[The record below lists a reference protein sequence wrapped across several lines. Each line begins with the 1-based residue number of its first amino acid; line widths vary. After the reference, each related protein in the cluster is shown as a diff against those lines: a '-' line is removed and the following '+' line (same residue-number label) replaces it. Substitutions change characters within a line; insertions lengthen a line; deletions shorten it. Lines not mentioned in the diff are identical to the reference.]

1 MDFNV
6 PFSSVGKESA
16 CNSGDPSSIPG
27 PGRSTGERIGY
38 PLQCFGLENSTDCV
52 VHGVA
57 KSWTRL
63 RLSLHFWS
71 LKVMFKKHLVVL
83 GLELMI
89 CLCSPLCSDRS
100 YWPFYVKS
108 SGSLL
113 KAFSFPAGSRAEGCP
128 AVPFSCPQPH
138 SALLSDPQNP
148 YSLMHSK

>member
-1 MDFNV
+1 MGF
-6 PFSSVGKESA
+6 PCGSAGKESA
-16 CNSGDPSSIPG
+16 RNVGDLGSIPG
-27 PGRSTGERIGY
+27 LGRSPVEGKGS
-38 PLQCFGLENSTDCV
+38 PLQYSGLENSTDCV

-100 YWPFYVKS
+100 YWPFHVKS